1 MSIQVK
7 TIFTFYSNKYT
18 IILIYITDNLT
29 LLNLFNVLET
39 TNAPNPVGPTTT
51 NQNSFNPLMN
61 EKMAVNAI
69 QKSLM
74 QVESSVKSPLPV
86 NIYQR

>member
-1 MSIQVK
+1 MFVIVA
-7 TIFTFYSNKYT
+7 
-18 IILIYITDNLT
+18 DNSSALS
-29 LLNLFNVLET
+29 LFNVLET
-39 TNAPNPVGPTTT
+39 TNAPNPVGPNTA

-74 QVESSVKSPLPV
+74 LVESSVKSPMPPV
-86 NIYQR
+86 FIIKTPKLITRY